1 MREVEINEDGAL
13 TEVTCPTSNS
23 NPAARELGPMLCGT
37 ACAWFQILD
46 LAEVK
51 GVNKDGPHAYCQN
64 HCIGR
69 IKT

>member
-1 MREVEINEDGAL
+1 MREVEIDKGQL
-13 TEVTCPTSNS
+13 GVYCPYSFTG
-23 NPAARELGPMLCGT
+23 EHCGFPCFVD
-37 ACAWFQILD
+37 CAWFQILD

-51 GVNKDGPHAYCQN
+51 GVNKDGPHAYCQD